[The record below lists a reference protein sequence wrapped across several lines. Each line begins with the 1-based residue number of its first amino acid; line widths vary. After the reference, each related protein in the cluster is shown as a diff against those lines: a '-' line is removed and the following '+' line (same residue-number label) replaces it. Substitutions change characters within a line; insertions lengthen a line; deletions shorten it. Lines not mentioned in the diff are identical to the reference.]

1 MIASLQVRLFLTY
14 LVILAVTLGLTAIS
28 LFLLL
33 GGYRD
38 DISYG
43 NLEDIG
49 SLVNEAANAEARP
62 GADRDTPLSG
72 PELLSQLRRWLSLRP
87 SDSSTN
93 PETAVA
99 VVDSSGRVIAAAG
112 RSEVDF
118 DGATVRLNAPGTPV
132 GDDQTKPLHCRV
144 ELVRGGPLLCVTMP
158 LSADVRR
165 SFPDSDAAA
174 LVVAKPAAGLGEIL
188 GDLMPRFVFSGL
200 IGVAAA
206 LGLGFLLSQSV
217 AAPLRNIARAARS
230 VARGNYR
237 QRVPATGPREVR
249 DLAEN
254 FNRMTEDVQ
263 RSQQTLRDFLANISH
278 ELKTPLTSIRGFSQA
293 VLDGTIDDKDGIDR
307 SAKIINDESNR
318 VLRLVEELLD
328 LSRIESGQI
337 PMRQEDVEL
346 EELFAHVGEVFAL
359 RSEESGVNL
368 EVRAE
373 GSIRIRGD
381 FDRLE
386 QVMNNLL
393 DNAFRH
399 TPAGGTVRMTSRP
412 VLHGLVQV
420 VVADTGRGIPAQ
432 DLPHLFERFYRG
444 NTGATGKGYG
454 LGLAI
459 TREIVRAHGGDIWA
473 TSEPSRGTSF
483 VFTLPVISRA
493 QEKHAARRGV
503 GGGMVRLPSRQR
515 ARPARP
521 Q

>member
-1 MIASLQVRLFLTY
+1 MSSLQVRLLLSY
-14 LVILAVTLGLTAIS
+14 LAVIGVTLGLAALT

-38 DISYG
+38 SISYG
-43 NLEDIG
+43 NLEDVG
-49 SLVNEAANAEARP
+49 SLVSQQVSAELEAAHARNEDP
-62 GADRDTPLSG
+62 SG
-72 PELLSQLRRWLSLRP
+72 PDLLLTVRAWLAGRP
-87 SDSSTN
+87 SDSVSN
-93 PETAVA
+93 PTTTVL
-99 VVDSSGRVIAAAG
+99 VVNRQGVVIG
-112 RSEVDF
+112 
-118 DGATVRLNAPGTPV
+118 TPGTSQELAGAIVKDLQLPA
-132 GDDQTKPLHCRV
+132 GSASDDSRPRRCRL
-144 ELVRGGPLLCVTMP
+144 EAPERAPELCVSVPIST
-158 LSADVRR
+158 DVLAM
-165 SFPDSDAAA
+165 FPGTEAVA
-174 LVVAKPAAGLGEIL
+174 LVVAKPAAGLGEVL
-188 GDLMPRFVFSGL
+188 GDLLPRLAFAGL

-249 DLAEN
+249 DLAAN

-293 VLDGTIDDKDGIDR
+293 MLDGTIDDKDGIDR
-307 SAKIINDESNR
+307 SAKIISDESNR

-328 LSRIESGQI
+328 LSRIESGQVA
-337 PMRQEDVEL
+337 MRQEVIDL
-346 EELFAHVGEVFAL
+346 HELFSHVSEVFAL
-359 RSEESGVNL
+359 RSEDNGVRL
-368 EVRAE
+368 ELAPDSTSAHVK
-373 GSIRIRGD
+373 GD

-399 TPAGGTVRMTSRP
+399 TPAGGTVWVSSRR
-412 VLHGLVQV
+412 VQHGLVQV
-420 VVADTGRGIPAQ
+420 TVADTGRGIPPQ
-432 DLPHLFERFYRG
+432 DLPHLFERFYRA
-444 NTGATGKGYG
+444 NTGANGKGYG

-473 TSEPSRGTSF
+473 TSEPGKGTNF
-483 VFTLPVISRA
+483 VFTLP
-493 QEKHAARRGV
+493 AAVTTAAPAASGRRTPAA
-503 GGGMVRLPSRQR
+503 MVRLTSRQR
-515 ARPARP
+515 PRPARP